1 MHVAHDKNPPL
12 VDIARSTHNICNM
25 DKVQYNN
32 LEKIMPNT
40 YALNITKVGSNRL
53 NEVGIFLKKKRM
65 QNIVRV
71 G

>member
-1 MHVAHDKNPPL
+1 
-12 VDIARSTHNICNM
+12 M